1 MIIYKTLVYLVDE
14 IVNVGHDPLL
24 PFLKSQSFPVMRAME
39 ALKQSELRSRSP
51 NCCLTKS

>member
-1 MIIYKTLVYLVDE
+1 MIIHKTLVYLVDE

-24 PFLKSQSFPVMRAME
+24 PFLKSQSFLVMIAME